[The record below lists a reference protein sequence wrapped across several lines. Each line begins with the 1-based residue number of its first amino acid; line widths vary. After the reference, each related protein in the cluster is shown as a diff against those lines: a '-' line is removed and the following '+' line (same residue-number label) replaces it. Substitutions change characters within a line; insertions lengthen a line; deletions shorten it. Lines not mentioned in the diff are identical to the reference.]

1 MPLLSWIQNDSFLF
15 ISASLEIIFSN
26 IFKVIQT
33 IFLGVISMFIAIPLY
48 ALLYLMDK
56 VVVDLTTT
64 IKAIVILAHLPA
76 HLFCFLVS
84 SL

>member
-1 MPLLSWIQNDSFLF
+1 
-15 ISASLEIIFSN
+15 
-26 IFKVIQT
+26 
-33 IFLGVISMFIAIPLY
+33 MFIAIPLF

-76 HLFCFLVS
+76 HLLFPSIISMFIVICHYLS
-84 SL
+84 YCSQWMR